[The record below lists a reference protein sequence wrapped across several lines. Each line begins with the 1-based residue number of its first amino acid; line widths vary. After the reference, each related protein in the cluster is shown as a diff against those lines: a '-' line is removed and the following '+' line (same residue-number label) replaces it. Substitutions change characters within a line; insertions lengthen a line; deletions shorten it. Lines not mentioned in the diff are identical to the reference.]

1 MKLKNLYIYSD
12 KEKDAV
18 YFVSNLL
25 IKDVMK
31 LMTHFRSACCINY
44 KPPGRNAS
52 SSFGHDPQSEF
63 KRPALNNGL
72 KASKELMLFL

>member
-52 SSFGHDPQSEF
+52 SSFGHDPQSDDMPVPVLVMF
-63 KRPALNNGL
+63 QWPSKRR
-72 KASKELMLFL
+72 